1 MELIKCLHCN
11 EDNKTNARYC
21 RYCGYELPKAA
32 PKEPLEK
39 QVAKQTKSSTKKK
52 LIVALVSVVA
62 FVVAFLVV
70 QQLVQRVFS
79 FDKVLMKTA
88 SELNEACPFMVDA
101 ETRLDNAAAMPDN
114 TFQYNYSL
122 MTLVKDSIDI
132 SSFEAYLIPQITNNI
147 KTNPDMELFRVN
159 QVTMNYKYV
168 DKNGVF
174 ITKIS
179 VGPEK
184 YNE

>member
-1 MELIKCLHCN
+1 MELVKCTHCN
-11 EDNKTNARYC
+11 EDNTANAKYC
-21 RYCGYELPKAA
+21 RYCGYELPKEE
-32 PKEPLEK
+32 PKNTLE
-39 QVAKQTKSSTKKK
+39 QPVAKQPKSSSKKK
-52 LIVALVSVVA
+52 LLVALVSVVA
-62 FVVAFLVV
+62 FVVAFFVV
-70 QQLVQRVFS
+70 QQLVQRVFT

-88 SELNEACPFMVDA
+88 SELNEACPLMVDA
-101 ETRLDNAAAMPDN
+101 ETRLDNAAAMPNN

-168 DKNGVF
+168 DKNGIFV
-174 ITKIS
+174 TKIS
-179 VGPEK
+179 IGPEQ

>member
-1 MELIKCLHCN
+1 MELVKCSHCN
-11 EDNKTNARYC
+11 EDNKTNAKYC
-21 RYCGYELPKAA
+21 RYCGYELPKIEQ
-32 PKEPLEK
+32 KETLEQPL
-39 QVAKQTKSSTKKK
+39 AKQPKSSPKKK
-52 LIVALVSVVA
+52 LLVALVSVVA
-62 FVVAFLVV
+62 FVIAFFVV

-88 SELNEACPFMVDA
+88 SELNEACPLMVDA
-101 ETRLDNAAAMPDN
+101 ETRLDNAAAMANN

-132 SSFEAYLIPQITNNI
+132 SSFEAYLLPQITNNI

-174 ITKIS
+174 VTKIS
-179 VGPEK
+179 VGPEQ

>member
-1 MELIKCLHCN
+1 METVKCTNCN
-11 EDNKTNARYC
+11 EDNKTNAKYC
-21 RYCGYELPKAA
+21 RYCGYELPKVQ
-32 PKEPLEK
+32 PKVEVDRPVVKK
-39 QVAKQTKSSTKKK
+39 QKNSPKKK
-52 LIVALVSVVA
+52 LLVALVFVVSFAVA
-62 FVVAFLVV
+62 FIVV
-70 QQLVQRVFS
+70 QQLVQRVFT
-79 FDKVLMKTA
+79 FDEVLMKTA
-88 SELNEACPFMVDA
+88 SELNEACPLMVDA
-101 ETRLDNAAAMPDN
+101 ETRLDNAAAMPNN

-122 MTLVKDSIDI
+122 MTLVKDSMDI

-174 ITKIS
+174 VTKIS
-179 VGPEK
+179 VGPEQ

>member
-1 MELIKCLHCN
+1 METVKCTHCN
-11 EDNKTNARYC
+11 EDNKTNAKYC
-21 RYCGYELPKAA
+21 RYCGYELPKIE
-32 PKEPLEK
+32 PKVEVEQP
-39 QVAKQTKSSTKKK
+39 VAKRQKNSPKKK
-52 LIVALVSVVA
+52 LVVALVFVVS
-62 FVVAFLVV
+62 FVVAFFVV
-70 QQLVQRVFS
+70 QQLVQRVFT

-88 SELNEACPFMVDA
+88 SELNKACPLMVDA
-101 ETRLDNAAAMPDN
+101 ETRLDNAAAMPNN

-122 MTLVKDSIDI
+122 MTLVKDSMDI
-132 SSFEAYLIPQITNNI
+132 SGFEAFLIPQITNNI

-174 ITKIS
+174 VTKIS
-179 VGPEK
+179 VGPEQ